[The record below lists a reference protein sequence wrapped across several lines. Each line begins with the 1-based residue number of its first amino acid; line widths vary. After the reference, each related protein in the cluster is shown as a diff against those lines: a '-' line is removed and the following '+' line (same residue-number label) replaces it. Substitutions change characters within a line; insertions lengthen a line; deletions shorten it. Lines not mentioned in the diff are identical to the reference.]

1 MLVVELVNTMS
12 IPVEVHYRFLSSDI
26 AIVFHLVGSRVYF
39 CIVLAVADRLF
50 MPVNCLYC
58 ADFFV

>member
-1 MLVVELVNTMS
+1 MS
-12 IPVEVHYRFLSSDI
+12 VPVEVHYRFLSSDV
-26 AIVFHLVGSRVYF
+26 AIVYHMFGGRAYF
-39 CIVLAVADRLF
+39 CVVLVIAGVLF

>member
-1 MLVVELVNTMS
+1 MLVFKLVNTMS
-12 IPVEVHYRFLSSDI
+12 VPVEVHYRFLSSDV
-26 AIVFHLVGSRVYF
+26 AIVYHMFGGRAYF
-39 CIVLAVADRLF
+39 CVVLVIAGVLF